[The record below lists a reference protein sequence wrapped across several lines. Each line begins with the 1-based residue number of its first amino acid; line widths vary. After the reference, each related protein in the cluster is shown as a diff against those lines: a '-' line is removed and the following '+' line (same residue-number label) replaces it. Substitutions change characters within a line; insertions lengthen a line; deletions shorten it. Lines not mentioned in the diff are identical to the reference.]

1 MGVKPKKPSYTGN
14 FPGQVDK
21 TTGTKPGSGLGNGT
35 STQHWKWTG
44 YDWVKISEKQYNAL
58 KDIQDKLK
66 EGTPEEIDQTVDP
79 SSIRFPADIAS
90 GGDSSYVLFSFYKYK
105 PPFQD
110 KVGASSGLTVNK
122 KDGTKT
128 VLKNQEYVNQD
139 LNAYNR
145 GGVLTEDF
153 EKVNG
158 LSQIMLYMPDDIQD
172 AYKADWEGKAFGSI
186 TAGILAS
193 AGREGVGNKLKTA
206 LKTAQKTAANLPV
219 NAAASIITNLAKGI
233 TGDQINASDVFGGI
247 SGVIKNP
254 NVELLFQK
262 MNLRTFDLTFKMSPY
277 DVEETENIQMI
288 CQTFK
293 KAMLP
298 SYDLGDRKVFG
309 FDKNENVASQNKD
322 PALNSSFIAV
332 PSVCHVQF
340 MHGGSRNTYVPK
352 YKMCAITDVNV
363 NYTPDGNYAVFQG
376 GAPVA
381 TELKISFME
390 TKLVFAE
397 DIESLDIS
405 DAPAGQEYGAMR
417 SDIRLKENIT
427 KVGNSPSGI
436 NIYEWNYIGN
446 KQRYRGVMAQEILE
460 KHPEAV
466 ALQPDGYMSVY
477 YGKIDVNMEMVK

>member
-1 MGVKPKKPSYTGN
+1 MGVKPKKPKYNGN
-14 FPGQVDK
+14 FPGQVDQ
-21 TTGTKPGSGLGNGT
+21 THGTKPGPGGLTYN
-35 STQHWKWTG
+35 WKWTG
-44 YDWVKISEKQYNAL
+44 YDWVKIGDKQYNAL
-58 KDIQDKLK
+58 KAIQKQLK
-66 EGTPEEIDQTVDP
+66 DGPAEEIDASVEST
-79 SSIRFPADIAS
+79 SIRFPADIAS
-90 GGDSSYVLFSFYKYK
+90 GGDSSYVLFSFYNYK

-122 KDGTKT
+122 KNGTKV
-128 VLKNQEYVNQD
+128 VLKNNEYVNQD

-145 GGVLTEDF
+145 GGVLTEEF
-153 EKVNG
+153 EKAVG
-158 LSQIMLYMPDDIQD
+158 LNQIMLYMPDDIQD

-193 AGREGVGNKLKTA
+193 AGREGVGYKLKSA

-219 NAAASIITNLAKGI
+219 NAAANIITNLAKGI

-262 MNLRTFDLTFKMSPY
+262 MNLRTFDLTFKMSPFHP
-277 DVEETENIQMI
+277 EESENIQKI

-298 SYDLGDRKVFG
+298 SYDLGNRKVFG

-340 MHGGSRNTYVPK
+340 MHGGERNTFVPR
-352 YKMCAITDVNV
+352 YKMCAITDVGV

-397 DIESLDIS
+397 DIVDGFEQG
-405 DAPAGQEYGAMR
+405 PVYGMMAG
-417 SDIRLKENIT
+417 
-427 KVGNSPSGI
+427 
-436 NIYEWNYIGN
+436 
-446 KQRYRGVMAQEILE
+446 
-460 KHPEAV
+460 
-466 ALQPDGYMSVY
+466 
-477 YGKIDVNMEMVK
+477 